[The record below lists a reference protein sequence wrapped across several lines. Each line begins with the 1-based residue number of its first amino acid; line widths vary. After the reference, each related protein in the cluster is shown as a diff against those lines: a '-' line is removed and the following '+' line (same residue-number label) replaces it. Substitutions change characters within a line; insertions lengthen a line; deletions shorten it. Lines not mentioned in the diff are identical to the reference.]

1 MKIEDAAKEDTE
13 EAKENSEELKPAE
26 NADSVAIVDAT
37 AEMQKEDER
46 PADLIEPAEETVEPA
61 KASEKPAEL
70 TIDSDEQVILT
81 WIFFFHSRCIN
92 QWKSHSRKNEL
103 QFSKKQHLPAK
114 KSQLDTKLIYAFI
127 YQKFDTFDKIFGV
140 RERWN
145 ETWISEMSA

>member
-103 QFSKKQHLPAK
+103 Q
-114 KSQLDTKLIYAFI
+114 
-127 YQKFDTFDKIFGV
+127 
-140 RERWN
+140 N
-145 ETWISEMSA
+145 